1 MGTNKQTERDSN
13 GRLKKGSNLN
23 PKGRT
28 KGVPNKTTQEIR
40 QAFQMLIE
48 SALPDI
54 QEWLRKVAED
64 NPEKALQIV
73 ERYADYILPKLQ
85 RTELSGGDDK
95 PLKKVIFKFG
105 DDDTNRD

>member
-1 MGTNKQTERDSN
+1 MTTKKQPERDSK

-23 PKGRT
+23 PKGRP
-28 KGVPNKTTQEIR
+28 KRLPNKTTAQIR
-40 QAFQMLIE
+40 EAFQMLIE

-95 PLKKVIFKFG
+95 PLNKVIFKFG
-105 DDDTNRD
+105 DNDTNGD

>member
-1 MGTNKQTERDSN
+1 MADKRETNRGSI
-13 GRLKKGSNLN
+13 KKGEVRN
-23 PKGRT
+23 PRGRGKGT
-28 KGVPNKTTQEIR
+28 PNKTTAEIR
-40 QAFQMLIE
+40 EAFQMLIE

-64 NPEKALQIV
+64 NPEKALNIV

-95 PLKKVIFKFG
+95 PLNKVVFRFG
-105 DDDTNRD
+105 DNRD